1 MCVFNVEQEM
11 LRCLTCRGCWK
22 PPPPEPSL
30 SYGQG
35 KFEKHSQ
42 R

>member
-1 MCVFNVEQEM
+1 M
-11 LRCLTCRGCWK
+11 LNLQRVLEA
-22 PPPPEPSL
+22 PHLEPSL